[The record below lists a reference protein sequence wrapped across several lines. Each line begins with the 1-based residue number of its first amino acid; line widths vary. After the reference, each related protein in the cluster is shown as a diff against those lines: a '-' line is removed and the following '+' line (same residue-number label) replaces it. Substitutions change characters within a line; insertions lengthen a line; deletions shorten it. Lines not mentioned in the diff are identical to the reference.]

1 MSSQEPLVS
10 VRNTTRGTLP
20 RVPFEAI
27 ARKVLGDTYSLSLVI
42 CGDTLSRRINLEYR
56 KKDYSPNVLS
66 FPLTPNEGE
75 IFIDVRKA
83 ERESKGLGTTPT
95 KRIAHLFTHGCFH
108 LKGLD
113 HSDEMDAA
121 ENKVLRDFKLD

>member
-1 MSSQEPLVS
+1 MDSKESVVS
-10 VRNTTRGTLP
+10 IRNTTRGPVP

-27 ARKVLGDTYSLSLVI
+27 ARKVLGKDYSLSLVI
-42 CGDTLSRRINLEYR
+42 CGDTLSRRVNLEYR

-66 FPLTPNEGE
+66 FPLTPTEGE
-75 IFIDVRKA
+75 IFINVLKA
-83 ERESKGLGTTPT
+83 ERESKGLGTTTT

-113 HSDEMDAA
+113 HSDEMDDA
-121 ENKVLRDFKLD
+121 EDTVLHDFKLD